1 MRINGKNLKL
11 QLKRFKFY
19 KQIKTVNNLKRIPMK
34 LSELKSVLDKIET
47 VEFTLPNGSLVPQHF
62 HVTEVGQIDKRFID
76 CGGMLRKETV
86 INFQLYTADD
96 FDHRLSVQKLKSII
110 ELSEKALG
118 LEDLEIEVEYQS
130 DTIGKYALEFNNS
143 QLTLVSTQM
152 ACLAKDQCGIPE
164 RPTFQKPTVQNECE
178 PGSGCC

>member
-1 MRINGKNLKL
+1 
-11 QLKRFKFY
+11 
-19 KQIKTVNNLKRIPMK
+19 MK
-34 LSELKSVLDKIET
+34 LSKLKTVLDKIET
-47 VEFTLPNGSLVPQHF
+47 VEFALADGRLVPQHF

-76 CGGMLRKETV
+76 CGGVLRKETV
-86 INFQLYTADD
+86 INFQLYTADEL
-96 FDHRLSVQKLKSII
+96 DHRLSVQKLKSII

-130 DTIGKYALEFNNS
+130 DTIGKYALEFKNS
-143 QLTLVSTQM
+143 RLTLVSTQT

-164 RPTFQKPTVQNECE
+164 RPAIQKPTVQNECA

>member
-1 MRINGKNLKL
+1 MVVLGLETSCDETGVALYDTQRGL
-11 QLKRFKFY
+11 
-19 KQIKTVNNLKRIPMK
+19 
-34 LSELKSVLDKIET
+34 LSEALYSQVALHAEYGG
-47 VEFTLPNGSLVPQHF
+47 VVP
-62 HVTEVGQIDKRFID
+62 ELGQIDKRFID
-76 CGGMLRKETV
+76 CGGVLRKETV

-130 DTIGKYALEFNNS
+130 DTIGKYALEFKNS
-143 QLTLVSTQM
+143 RLTLVSTQT

-164 RPTFQKPTVQNECE
+164 RPAIQKPTVQNECA